1 MATRAPDG
9 CPGKAGDAQIEVRAA
24 WLYFMEGHTQAAI
37 ARRLGTTRLRINRI
51 LVDAQRSGLIGITL
65 NAELTSCIALE
76 RALVRDFA
84 LDTAVIVP
92 TPADDKLVPVV
103 VGRAAAGF
111 VGHHLQTHRTRGL
124 GIGWG
129 LTLREMARH
138 MPFGRYPDL
147 SVCSMMGGI
156 THGIEVNTFDL
167 AAEVARRL
175 RSQCRYLVAPVYASS
190 AASRDAIMAQPVFG
204 DALARV
210 AACDVAV
217 LSIGDVTRRSM
228 LVRHALPDDVRLAG
242 LRAAGA
248 VCDIIGQF
256 IDAAGRLV
264 DHPLNRR
271 AIALPLRELASIPTV
286 VFAAGGRHK
295 VRAIAAALRAGFG
308 SVLVCDEDT
317 ARAAMQLA
325 HGGAR
330 LESAQ
335 RTTPGGKRG
344 LVANAAKIPKRGQ
357 HSDSAAD
364 GVR

>member
-1 MATRAPDG
+1 MATRASDG
-9 CPGKAGDAQIEVRAA
+9 SPGKADDAQIEVRAA
-24 WLYFMEGHTQAAI
+24 WLYYMEGHTQAAI

-51 LVDAQRSGLIGITL
+51 LVDAQRNGLVGITL

-84 LDTAVIVP
+84 LDAAVIVP

-111 VGHHLQTHRTRGL
+111 VGHHLQTQRTRGL

-138 MPFGRYPDL
+138 MPFARYPDL

-156 THGIEVNTFDL
+156 THGLEFNTFDL

-190 AASRDAIMAQPVFG
+190 AASREAIMAQPVFG

-210 AACDVAV
+210 AACDMAV

-228 LVRHALPDDVRLAG
+228 LVRYALPDDVRLAG

-256 IDAAGRLV
+256 VDAAGRV
-264 DHPLNRR
+264 IDHPLNRR
-271 AIALPLRELASIPTV
+271 AIAFPLRELASIPTV

-317 ARAAMQLA
+317 ARAAMQLVQ
-325 HGGAR
+325 GGAR
-330 LESAQ
+330 LGGAQ
-335 RTTPGGKRG
+335 RATPDARRA
-344 LVANAAKIPKRGQ
+344 LVARGAEVPRRAVR
-357 HSDSAAD
+357 SGSAAN